1 MAKLIK
7 FAQMDYKQLNI
18 GDISFFK
25 EIIGANYVLSDNQ
38 SILNYSHDETEDL
51 SYPPEVV
58 LKPVNSEEIS
68 KILKY
73 CNSKNIPVTPCGA
86 RTGLSGGSLPVFGG
100 VALSVERLNSIIE
113 IDERNLQA
121 TVQPAVINQV
131 FRDAVELKELF
142 YPPDP
147 ASKGSCSLG
156 GNLAENA
163 GGPKA
168 VKYGVTKDYVL
179 NLEVVLPTGE
189 IIWTGAN
196 VLKNA
201 TGYDLTAL
209 MIGSEGTLGVI
220 TTIVFRL
227 IPLPKKDITLFVP
240 FSSVEK
246 ACEAVSA
253 VFRAGIIPSAL
264 EFIERDAIDW
274 TLKYTDVK
282 LQINDNVKVHL
293 LVEVDGNDM
302 DILYKDC
309 ERIFEV
315 MVGFECGEILLADS
329 ESQKK
334 KIWKLRRSVAEA
346 VKSNSVYKEVDTVVP
361 RAELAKLLKGV
372 KVIGN
377 DYGFKSVCYGHAGD
391 GNLHINIIKGEM
403 SDEDWN
409 TKLTLGIREIFE
421 LTKSLGGTL
430 SGEHGIGLVQKDYM
444 DIVFS
449 EKALELQKGIK
460 NLFDPK
466 GILNPGKILK

>member
-1 MAKLIK
+1 MANLIK

-18 GDISFFK
+18 DDISFFK
-25 EIIGANYVLSDNQ
+25 EIIGAEYVFTDTQ

-58 LKPVNSEEIS
+58 LKPVNTEEIA

-73 CNSKNIPVTPCGA
+73 CNSKNIPITPCGA

-100 VALSVERLNSIIE
+100 IALSIERLNSILE

-121 TVQPAVINQV
+121 TVQPGVINQV
-131 FRDAVELKELF
+131 FRDAVALKGLF

-147 ASKGSCSLG
+147 SSKGSCSLG

-201 TGYDLTAL
+201 TGYDLTSL
-209 MIGSEGTLGVI
+209 MIGSEGTLGII

-227 IPLPKKDITLFVP
+227 IPLPTKDITMLVP
-240 FSSVEK
+240 FSSAEK

-253 VFRAGIIPSAL
+253 VFGAGIIPSAL

-282 LQINDNVKVHL
+282 LQINDDVKAHL
-293 LVEVDGNDM
+293 LVEVDGNDL
-302 DILYKDC
+302 DILHKDC

-315 MVGFECGEILLADS
+315 MEMFECGEILFADS
-329 ESQKK
+329 ESQKNQ
-334 KIWKLRRSVAEA
+334 IWKLRRAIGEA
-346 VKSNSVYKEVDTVVP
+346 VKSNSIYKEEDTVVP

-372 KVIGN
+372 KAIGK
-377 DYGFKSVCYGHAGD
+377 DYGFQSVCYGHAGD

-403 SDEDWN
+403 SDKDWN

-444 DIVFS
+444 EIVFS
-449 EKALELQKGIK
+449 EKALDLQKGIK
-460 NLFDPK
+460 NLFDPN
-466 GILNPGKILK
+466 GILNPGKILR

>member
-18 GDISFFK
+18 DDISFFK

-51 SYPPEVV
+51 SFPPEVV
-58 LKPVNSEEIS
+58 LKPVNSAEIS

-73 CNSKNIPVTPCGA
+73 CNLKKIPVTPCGA

-100 VALSVERLNSIIE
+100 VSLSVERLNSILE

-121 TVQPAVINQV
+121 TVQPGLINQV
-131 FRDAVELKELF
+131 FRDAVESKGLF

-209 MIGSEGTLGVI
+209 MIGSEGTLVVI

-227 IPLPKKDITLFVP
+227 IPLPTKDITLFVP

-274 TLKYTDVK
+274 TLKYTDLK
-282 LQINDNVKVHL
+282 LQINDDVKAHL

-315 MVGFECGEILLADS
+315 MEGFECGEILLADS
-329 ESQKK
+329 ESQKN

-346 VKSNSVYKEVDTVVP
+346 VKSNSIYKEEDTVVP

-372 KVIGN
+372 KAIGR
-377 DYGFKSVCYGHAGD
+377 DYGFQSVCYGHAGD

-403 SDEDWN
+403 SDEGWN

-421 LTKSLGGTL
+421 LTHSLGGTL

-449 EKALELQKGIK
+449 EKAMDLQKGIK
-460 NLFDPK
+460 NLFDPN

>member
-1 MAKLIK
+1 
-7 FAQMDYKQLNI
+7 MDYKQLNI
-18 GDISFFK
+18 DDISFFK
-25 EIIGANYVLSDNQ
+25 EIIGAEYVFTDTQ

-58 LKPVNSEEIS
+58 LKPVNTEEIA

-73 CNSKNIPVTPCGA
+73 CNSKNIPITPCGA

-100 VALSVERLNSIIE
+100 IALSIERLNSILE

-121 TVQPAVINQV
+121 TVQPGVINQV
-131 FRDAVELKELF
+131 FRDAVALKGLF

-147 ASKGSCSLG
+147 SSKGSCSLG

-201 TGYDLTAL
+201 TGYDLTSL
-209 MIGSEGTLGVI
+209 MIGSEGTLGII

-227 IPLPKKDITLFVP
+227 IPLPTKDITMLVP
-240 FSSVEK
+240 FNSAEK

-264 EFIERDAIDW
+264 EFIERDAINW

-282 LQINDNVKVHL
+282 LQINDDVKAHL
-293 LVEVDGNDM
+293 LVEVDGNDL
-302 DILYKDC
+302 DILHKDC

-315 MVGFECGEILLADS
+315 MEMFECGEILFADS
-329 ESQKK
+329 ESQKNQ
-334 KIWKLRRSVAEA
+334 IWKLRRAIGEA
-346 VKSNSVYKEVDTVVP
+346 VKSNSIYKEEDTVVP

-372 KVIGN
+372 KAIGK
-377 DYGFKSVCYGHAGD
+377 DYGFQSVCYGHAGD

-403 SDEDWN
+403 SDKDWN

-444 DIVFS
+444 EIVFS
-449 EKALELQKGIK
+449 EKALDLQKGIK
-460 NLFDPK
+460 NLFDPN
-466 GILNPGKILK
+466 GILNPGKILR

>member
-1 MAKLIK
+1 MANLIK
-7 FAQMDYKQLNI
+7 FAQMDYKQLI
-18 GDISFFK
+18 IDDISFFK
-25 EIIGANYVLSDNQ
+25 EIIGADFVFTDSEKL
-38 SILNYSHDETEDL
+38 LEYSHDETEDL

-58 LKPVNSEEIS
+58 LKPVNTEEIA

-86 RTGLSGGSLPVFGG
+86 RTGLSGGSLPIFGG
-100 VALSVERLNSIIE
+100 VALSVERLNSILE

-121 TVQPAVINQV
+121 TVQPGVINQV
-131 FRDAVELKELF
+131 FRDAVALKGLF

-179 NLEVVLPTGE
+179 NLEIVLPTGE

-227 IPLPKKDITLFVP
+227 IPLPTKDITMLVP

-282 LQINDNVKVHL
+282 LQINDDVKAHL

-315 MVGFECGEILLADS
+315 MEGFESGEILLADS
-329 ESQKK
+329 ESQKNQ
-334 KIWKLRRSVAEA
+334 IWKLRRAIGEA
-346 VKSNSVYKEVDTVVP
+346 VKSNSIYKEEDTVVP

-372 KVIGN
+372 KAIGK
-377 DYGFKSVCYGHAGD
+377 DYGFQSVCYGHAGD
-391 GNLHINIIKGEM
+391 GNLHINIIKGDM

-421 LTKSLGGTL
+421 LTKNLGGTL

-449 EKALELQKGIK
+449 EKALDLQKGIK

>member
-1 MAKLIK
+1 MN
-7 FAQMDYKQLNI
+7 YKQLDI
-18 GDISFFK
+18 DDISFFK
-25 EIIGANYVLSDNQ
+25 EIIGTDYVFTDIQ

-51 SYPPEVV
+51 SFPPEVV

-73 CNSKNIPVTPCGA
+73 CNLKNVPVTPCGA
-86 RTGLSGGSLPVFGG
+86 RTGLSGGSLPIFGG
-100 VALSVERLNSIIE
+100 VALSVERLNSILE
-113 IDERNLQA
+113 IDVRNLQA
-121 TVQPAVINQV
+121 TVQPGLINQV
-131 FRDAVELKELF
+131 FRDAVELKGLF

-189 IIWTGAN
+189 IFWTGAN

-201 TGYDLTAL
+201 TGYDLTSL
-209 MIGSEGTLGVI
+209 IIGSEGTLGII

-227 IPLPKKDITLFVP
+227 IPLPTKDITLFVP
-240 FSSVEK
+240 FNSAER

-253 VFRAGIIPSAL
+253 IFRAGITPSAL

-274 TLKYTDVK
+274 TLKYTDIK
-282 LQINDNVKVHL
+282 LKINDDVKAHL
-293 LVEVDGNDM
+293 LVEVDGNDI

-315 MVGFECGEILLADS
+315 MEGFECGEILLADS
-329 ESQKK
+329 ENQKNQ
-334 KIWKLRRSVAEA
+334 IWKIRRSVGEA
-346 VKSNSVYKEVDTVVP
+346 VKSNSVYKEEDTVVP

-372 KVIGN
+372 KAIGKE
-377 DYGFKSVCYGHAGD
+377 YGFQSVCYGHAGD

-409 TKLTLGIREIFE
+409 TKITLGIREIFK

-430 SGEHGIGLVQKDYM
+430 SGEHGIGLVQKGYM

-449 EKALELQKGIK
+449 EEALTLQKGIK
-460 NLFDPK
+460 NLFDPNK
-466 GILNPGKILK
+466 ILNPGKILL

>member
-1 MAKLIK
+1 MANLIK

-18 GDISFFK
+18 DDISFFK
-25 EIIGANYVLSDNQ
+25 ETIGADYVLSDIE

-58 LKPVNSEEIS
+58 LKPFTSEEIS

-73 CNSKNIPVTPCGA
+73 CNLKNIPVTPCGA

-100 VALSVERLNSIIE
+100 VALSIERLNSIIE

-121 TVQPAVINQV
+121 TVQPGLINQV
-131 FRDAVELKELF
+131 FRDAVESKGLF

-168 VKYGVTKDYVL
+168 LKYGVTKDYVL
-179 NLEVVLPTGE
+179 NLEVVLPTGK
-189 IIWTGAN
+189 IFWTGAN

-201 TGYDLTAL
+201 TGYDLTSL
-209 MIGSEGTLGVI
+209 MIGSEGTLGII

-227 IPLPKKDITLFVP
+227 IPLPTKDITLFVP

-253 VFRAGIIPSAL
+253 VFRAGITPSAL

-274 TLKYTDVK
+274 TLRYTDVK
-282 LQINDNVKVHL
+282 LQINDDVKAHL
-293 LVEVDGNDM
+293 LVEVDGNDI

-315 MVGFECGEILLADS
+315 MEGFECGEILLADS
-329 ESQKK
+329 ENQKNQ
-334 KIWKLRRSVAEA
+334 IWKIRRSVGEA
-346 VKSNSVYKEVDTVVP
+346 VKSNSVYKEEDTVVP

-372 KVIGN
+372 KAIGKE
-377 DYGFKSVCYGHAGD
+377 YGFQSVCYGHAGD

-403 SDEDWN
+403 SDDDWN
-409 TKLTLGIREIFE
+409 TKITLGIREIFK

-430 SGEHGIGLVQKDYM
+430 SGEHGIGLVQKGYM

-449 EKALELQKGIK
+449 EEALTLQKGIK
-460 NLFDPK
+460 NLFDPNK
-466 GILNPGKILK
+466 ILNPGKILL